1 MKYIDMHCDT
11 ITKLY
16 KEGKN
21 LASNDLHIDINK
33 MKKGECLLQN
43 FAIFTKLAKNNSVF
57 TKAAIE
63 FYKQQIELNKDSIK
77 PVYKYEDILNNE
89 ANGYINA
96 MLTLEEGSVIDD
108 DLNNLQYYYDQ
119 GVRMITLTWNYPNG
133 IGYPNIDLTVEPED
147 DPEQSFATA
156 FNTKDGLTDFGKE
169 YVKCCN
175 ELGIIVDVSH
185 LSDAGFYDVVE
196 LSSKPFVASHSNAR
210 AVCKAG
216 RNLTDDMIRKLA
228 EKGCVTGLNYCAAFI
243 DNPAST
249 YTSIDN
255 MVKHINHIVNIG
267 GIDCIGLG
275 SDFDGIDGTELEIK
289 NCAGLPLLYEALKKY
304 YSDDDIE
311 KIFYKNVLRVYKECL
326 K

>member
-1 MKYIDMHCDT
+1 MKYVDMHCDT

-16 KEGKN
+16 KEGGN
-21 LASNDLHIDINK
+21 LANNDLHIDINK

-43 FAIFTKLAKNNSVF
+43 FAIFTKLAKNNSTF

-63 FYKQQIELNKDSIK
+63 FYKSQMQLNKDSVK
-77 PVYKYEDILNNE
+77 QVYKYEDILNNE
-89 ANGYINA
+89 SNGFINS

-108 DLNNLQYYYDQ
+108 DLNNLNWYYDQ

-133 IGYPNIDLTVEPED
+133 IGYPNVDLTNIDENSTV
-147 DPEQSFATA
+147 DPTYN

-169 YVKCCN
+169 YVRKCN

-185 LSDAGFYDVVE
+185 LSDKGFYDVCE
-196 LSSKPFVASHSNAR
+196 ISSKPFVASHSNAR
-210 AVCKAG
+210 SVCRAG

-228 EKGCVTGLNYCAAFI
+228 DKGGVTGINYCSAFI
-243 DNPAST
+243 ENDDKG
-249 YTSIDN
+249 YTSIEG

-267 GIDCIGLG
+267 GVDCVGLG
-275 SDFDGIDGTELEIK
+275 SDFDGIDGTTLEIK
-289 NCAGLPLLYEALKKY
+289 DCAGLPLLYEELKKY
-304 YSDDDIE
+304 YSEDTIE
-311 KIFYKNVLRVYKECL
+311 KFFYKNVLRVYKECM